1 MGTTLAMAVAGHM
14 VRIKVAIKVDAVNMA
29 AAATTVA
36 GIKAI
41 VAAGIIV
48 ISAAG
53 DTEAEGKGKDND
65 GIN

>member
-1 MGTTLAMAVAGHM
+1 M